1 MRQFLRGLVA
11 ASLIA
16 GVGLWL
22 RPPDIAA
29 QAPVAAANRILV
41 AATTAADIGQWSARI
56 DGGVVSGALRRQARY
71 SDPVNDGWIVESFVQ
86 RHNGLEVLGG
96 DLTRISEGARTL
108 SVSGSL
114 YMNIDVATLPTIDLA
129 AARAAIEQL
138 AGAGVVGQPT
148 LMILPTFDGRFAL
161 AYRAATEALR
171 IYYLDAHSAQS
182 LLVEDAIF
190 DQAAVGSGT
199 GALGDRKKVSAS
211 RRGGEF
217 AAWDLLRP
225 GPIVTLD
232 TRGSAQD
239 FQRLQSGGAVLE
251 RDLSTDADNVWTHT
265 GVVDTHANLGFVY
278 DYFFKRQAWQGMDGS
293 NGTLYGVV
301 NTAAVLPNNA
311 FFITPPFGPAG
322 NGGVFFGATQQGS
335 PFTVLDVVGHEVM
348 HGVLHHALVRRT
360 GTGLG
365 SAFVLALG
373 PTGCAAPFF
382 CDGGRFFLVSNESGG
397 LNEGFADIF
406 GVAAEFYAQPIGSGP
421 LRAEYVN
428 GEDLALVGAGRS
440 LEDPAA
446 RQILPG
452 VFYPDHVSNRIQWPL
467 IFNPNGPFLCG
478 PLPPPGTV
486 PPPSSRCDLFPAA
499 YVNNRVVNQRPYVS
513 GQGLGLTDAGSV
525 HMNLSI
531 LGHAF
536 YLAIEGGRN
545 RTSGQTVVGVGAANR
560 EQVERVFF
568 VAVRDLLPR
577 FATFTQAAV
586 ALREA
591 ARVTYGAGA
600 NVTRAVND
608 ALVAVGL

>member
-1 MRQFLRGLVA
+1 MRPYLRGLVA
-11 ASLIA
+11 ATLLA

-29 QAPVAAANRILV
+29 QGPVSTANRITV

-56 DGGVVSGALRRQARY
+56 DGGVSSGTLRRHARY
-71 SDPVNDGWIVESFVQ
+71 QDPVNDGWVVESFVQ
-86 RHNGLEVLGG
+86 RHNGIEVFGG
-96 DLTRISEGARTL
+96 DVTRITEGARTL
-108 SVSGSL
+108 SVSGAL
-114 YMNIDVATLPTIDLA
+114 YVNIDVDTRPAIDLA
-129 AARAAIEQL
+129 AATSAIAQV
-138 AGAGVVGQPT
+138 AGAAVVGEPT

-161 AYRAATEALR
+161 AYRAATQAFR
-171 IYYLDAHSAQS
+171 IHYLDAHSAQG
-182 LLVEDAIF
+182 LLVENAIF
-190 DQAAVGSGT
+190 DQSAVGTGT

-217 AAWDLLRP
+217 ATWDLMRP

-232 TRGSAQD
+232 TRGNVQD
-239 FQRLQSGGAVLE
+239 FNRLQNPGTVLE
-251 RDLSTDADNVWTHT
+251 RDPSTDADNVWTNT

-278 DYFFKRQAWQGMDGS
+278 DYFFKRHNWPGMDGR
-293 NGTLYGVV
+293 NGTLYGVFHG
-301 NTAAVLPNNA
+301 AAPLLNNA
-311 FFITPPFGPAG
+311 FFISPPFGPGG
-322 NGGVFFGATQQGS
+322 NSGVFFGATPQGS

-365 SAFVLALG
+365 SAFYQNQG
-373 PTGCAAPFF
+373 PTGCAAPFY
-382 CDGGRFFLVSNESGG
+382 CEGGRFVLLSNDSGA

-406 GVAAEFYAQPIGSGP
+406 GVAAEFYAQPIGTGP

-440 LEDPAA
+440 LENPGSA
-446 RQILPG
+446 QILPG
-452 VFYPDHVSNRIQWPL
+452 VFYPDHFSNRILWPL
-467 IFNPNGPFLCG
+467 IFNANGPFLCG
-478 PLPPPGTV
+478 GTT
-486 PPPSSRCDLFPAA
+486 PAFRCDLFPAA
-499 YVNNRVVNQRPYVS
+499 YVGNRVVNQRPYIS
-513 GQGLGLTDAGSV
+513 GQGLGQTDVGGV

-531 LGHAF
+531 VSHAF
-536 YLAIEGGRN
+536 FLAIEGGRN

-568 VAVRDLLPR
+568 IAVRDFLPR
-577 FATFTQAAV
+577 FASFAQAAA

-608 ALVAVGL
+608 ALVSVGL